1 MVGMVEAVRNSMG
14 VGMLL
19 CLLADDEKELVR
31 LAEPVNELD
40 TDVWILTHAAL
51 KGVARV
57 KAFTDFF
64 YERLHAS
71 DKLFRAST

>member
-1 MVGMVEAVRNSMG
+1 ME

-51 KGVARV
+51 KRVARV
-57 KAFTDFF
+57 KAFTDFL
-64 YERLHAS
+64 YERLRAS